1 MRVLTCLF
9 TALLLTLAACSPRVE
24 NESPAAGVVSRTSRV
39 CDADNGGITLAPGFC
54 ALVFADSLGR
64 VRHIA
69 AASNGD
75 LYVAIAN
82 QQARTGGIVALR
94 DTTGDGKADV
104 VARFGDN
111 GGTGIALHGGS
122 LYFATDAAVLRYPLT
137 AGELQPSSPP
147 DTIVAGLPSDR
158 NHRAKEIAFGA
169 DGALYVNIGSPTNSC
184 QVADRQ
190 TGSPGQ
196 DPCPDLETR
205 AGIWRFDATRKGQT
219 QASGTRY
226 ATGLRNVVALAFDPT
241 GQTLYGAQHGRDQL
255 FQNWPGSYTQE
266 QSAEQPSEE
275 FFRINQGADFGW
287 PYCYHDNTLSMKV
300 LAPEY
305 GGDGRAQGRCAD
317 KGAPIMAFPGHW
329 APNGLLFY
337 SGSAFPAR
345 YRGGAFIAFHGS
357 WNRAPLP
364 QAGYKVVFVPFAN
377 GNPAGNY
384 EMFADD
390 FKGAD
395 SIAAPNQAR
404 YRPMGLAQARDGSL
418 YISDTEK
425 GRVWRIMWRS

>member
-1 MRVLTCLF
+1 MRVLTFLF
-9 TALLLTLAACSPRVE
+9 SILLLSLPACSPRVGS
-24 NESPAAGVVSRTSRV
+24 ESPVAGVHGRTV
-39 CDADNGGITLAPGFC
+39 PLCDSDDGGITLAPGFC
-54 ALVFADSLGR
+54 AGVFADSVGR
-64 VRHIA
+64 ARHIA
-69 AASNGD
+69 VAPNGD
-75 LYVAIAN
+75 VYVAIAN
-82 QQARTGGIVALR
+82 QQARAGGIVALR

-104 VARFGDN
+104 TARFGDN
-111 GGTGIALHGGS
+111 GGTGIALHAGS
-122 LYFATDAAVLRYPLT
+122 LYFATEAAILRYPLT
-137 AGELQPSSPP
+137 AGALQPSGAP

-158 NHRAKEIAFGA
+158 SHRAKEIAFSA

-205 AGIWRFDATRKGQT
+205 AGIWRFDAARKGQT
-219 QASGTRY
+219 QANGTRY
-226 ATGLRNVVALAFDPT
+226 ATGLRNIVALAFDPT

-255 FQNWPGSYTQE
+255 FQNWPGSYTAQ

-275 FFRINQGADFGW
+275 FFRINQGGDFGW
-287 PYCYHDNTLSMKV
+287 PYCYHDNALSTKV

-305 GGDGRAQGRCAD
+305 GGDGRSQGRCAD

-364 QAGYKVVFVPFAN
+364 QAGYNVVFVPFT
-377 GNPAGNY
+377 GGSPAGGY
-384 EMFADD
+384 EMFADG

-404 YRPMGLAQARDGSL
+404 YRPMGLAQGADGSL

-425 GRVWRIMWRS
+425 GRVWLVRWKG